1 MVGNYDE
8 GDIKENIEISKL
20 LFEKSK
26 KQFLCNTL
34 KLLIFEGGISF
45 WSILP
50 KKKRIETF
58 HSFRVKNNILIYH
71 SMTQHKKSTKIVFEN
86 KN

>member
-8 GDIKENIEISKL
+8 GDIKENIEKSKL
-20 LFEKSK
+20 LFGKIRK
-26 KQFLCNTL
+26 AILCNTL
-34 KLLIFEGGISF
+34 KVLIFEGGISF

-71 SMTQHKKSTKIVFEN
+71 SMTQHKKVD
-86 KN
+86 KNCFRK